1 MTAGPTSDALLGDY
15 LHNNPNA
22 YWCPDCWAFT
32 LDCPHLVRPL
42 DAPELPISD
51 WQINSV
57 AYDRARRILELEM
70 NTGERFQHF
79 GVPRDIAVM
88 LVKAKSPAA
97 FLKEAIDARY
107 PFKRVRIPKRFC

>member
-1 MTAGPTSDALLGDY
+1 MTTGPRSDALLGDY
-15 LHNNPNA
+15 LHNDPNA

-32 LDCPHLVRPL
+32 LDCSHLVEPL

-70 NTGERFQHF
+70 NTGERFQNC
-79 GVPRDIAVM
+79 GVPRGVAVM
-88 LVKAKSPAA
+88 LVKAQSPAA
-97 FLKEAIDARY
+97 YWKERINGKY
-107 PFKRVRIPKRFC
+107 PFERVRIPKRFP

>member
-22 YWCPDCWAFT
+22 YWCPACWAFT
-32 LDCPHLVRPL
+32 LDCSHLVDPL
-42 DAPELPISD
+42 DAPELPVKH

-70 NTGERFQHF
+70 NTGERFQNF
-79 GVPRDIAVM
+79 GVARDIAVM

-107 PFKRVRIPKRFC
+107 SFKRVRIPKRFC

>member
-15 LHNNPNA
+15 LHNNPNV

-32 LDCPHLVRPL
+32 LDCFHLVDPL
-42 DAPELPISD
+42 DGPQLRIND
-51 WQINSV
+51 WQINGV

-70 NTGERFQHF
+70 NTGERFQNYR
-79 GVPRDIAVM
+79 VPRDIAVM

-97 FLKEAIDARY
+97 FLKEAIDGRY
-107 PFKRVRIPKRFC
+107 TFKGVRIHKRFC